1 MTNKNQRLFWPGAEM
16 LEIEEG
22 AAKIAKPVDDVY
34 RGDDDT
40 DETIG
45 LGVSRMRR

>member
-1 MTNKNQRLFWPGAEM
+1 
-16 LEIEEG
+16 
-22 AAKIAKPVDDVY
+22 VDDVY